1 MRRLFA
7 CGVVAVAIWPAT
19 VSLAAAETVR
29 ATIIV
34 RIYQTAGLSPAV
46 EDRALTEADRILRA
60 GFVDVKW
67 RKCLALDRQRAG
79 ACDSSL
85 GQSERTLRIVRR
97 GGAGDD
103 ARAALGDAIVER
115 SAGGVLATVYF
126 DRVATLANT
135 AHTDVAIV
143 LGRTIAHEI
152 AHLLMRTAAHSQCGV
167 MRPRWTPREIRRNST
182 RDWSFTVGDILA
194 MYERGLR

>member
-1 MRRLFA
+1 
-7 CGVVAVAIWPAT
+7 
-19 VSLAAAETVR
+19 
-29 ATIIV
+29 
-34 RIYQTAGLSPAV
+34 
-46 EDRALTEADRILRA
+46 
-60 GFVDVKW
+60 
-67 RKCLALDRQRAG
+67 
-79 ACDSSL
+79 
-85 GQSERTLRIVRR
+85 VRR